1 MRTPQIQSII
11 SNQGNKN
18 NLIYIMKDFKE
29 SVDDSDT
36 QVLMDNLIAKLES
49 IKAPEE
55 WIIGVVKSRI
65 K

>member
-1 MRTPQIQSII
+1 
-11 SNQGNKN
+11 
-18 NLIYIMKDFKE
+18 MKDFKE

-55 WIIGVVKSRI
+55 
-65 K
+65 